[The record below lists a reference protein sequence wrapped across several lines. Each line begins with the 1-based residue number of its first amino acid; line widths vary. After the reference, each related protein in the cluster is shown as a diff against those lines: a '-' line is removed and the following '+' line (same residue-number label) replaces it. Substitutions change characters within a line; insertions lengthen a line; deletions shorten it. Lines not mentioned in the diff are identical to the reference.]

1 MSSDSEKRCLHI
13 SVPPDVCML
22 WFSDDHIVHSGRL
35 GTSARGEE
43 MGGTVTRRD
52 AFWKSNV
59 PSRRLDTYRQVP
71 RSSEGGQEDAAD
83 RTPCRRGSTASWNC
97 FCATST
103 ARK

>member
-43 MGGTVTRRD
+43 MGGHC
-52 AFWKSNV
+52 
-59 PSRRLDTYRQVP
+59 
-71 RSSEGGQEDAAD
+71 DAAGRILEIE
-83 RTPCRRGSTASWNC
+83 RT
-97 FCATST
+97 
-103 ARK
+103 K